1 MYKHIDN
8 FFSKD
13 ECNTAIDEVT
23 HNQPLWYRC
32 NETGM
37 YILGNSFLRNRLNN
51 YQDKNVY
58 NFYTTLLFKEK
69 LLTIFSKV
77 ELAQRLAKPGFQII
91 KRNETREPAV
101 WHYDNAMHCFPY
113 EIEFAEYRKNFNDF
127 FEKSYVFT
135 LMLSD
140 GIASFDYHPKTKSK
154 FCDNGD
160 QTPSRPICE
169 SHADLVGDNCAN
181 KDCQLTEFQTVN
193 YKQGS
198 LLIQDERYLHRV
210 GYKDI
215 NGTATNRITLN
226 GYGVVKNEI
235 MYLFW

>member
-1 MYKHIDN
+1 MHKLIDN
-8 FFSKD
+8 FFGKD

-23 HNQPLWYRC
+23 RNQPLWYRC

-37 YILGNSFLRNRLNN
+37 YILGNSFLRNQFNN
-51 YQDKNVY
+51 YQDRNTY

-77 ELAQRLAKPGFQII
+77 ELAQRLANPGFQII
-91 KRNETREPAV
+91 KRNETRKPAV
-101 WHYDNAMHCFPY
+101 WHYDNAIHCFPY
-113 EIEFAEYRKNFNDF
+113 DIEFADYRKNLNDF

-140 GIASFDYHPKTKSK
+140 GAASFDYHPKTKSK

-160 QTPSRPICE
+160 QTPSRPICD
-169 SHADLVGDNCAN
+169 SHSDLVGDNCAN
-181 KDCQLTEFQTVN
+181 KDCQLTEFQTVH

-210 GYKDI
+210 GYTDI
-215 NGTATNRITLN
+215 DGTATDRITLN